1 MWSITI
7 KMMKKNMKMLIPAG
21 IAIMIGTAFIAC
33 TFLFGNTLNDTLR
46 TQLTAQYAQANYIIQ
61 STSRMSGSG
70 SIPPTIGEVN
80 TKQIAS
86 TDGVKSTY
94 IQQNLPVNASTGD
107 KSATLLAINASSDD
121 RLLPVK
127 MVKGHQPTGDG
138 QIALPS
144 KLADQLSV
152 NIGDKVTLA
161 ANYGSGISGSDSV
174 ELTVCGFTEDTN
186 GAYGSYG
193 GAAVI
198 GDETMAKL
206 HGADS
211 ESNLMFTGMILD
223 IDESKADAAV
233 PAIRKLLPEGYS
245 IETRQ
250 KAGDEALKSL
260 SQSGTN
266 AVTVFLMCFG
276 ILAMFVA
283 ALVIANTFQVLVA
296 QRRRTLALLRTI
308 GAQKGQLYRS
318 VIGEAAILGLIASAL
333 GIAFGSAIMAIVVH
347 SHALA
352 SLGMT
357 GGLVFTWQ
365 VFVIPLV
372 FGVVMTML
380 ASIGSARSATRVT
393 PLEALRPIEVSD
405 NKRAGIA
412 RGVIGFLLIALGLV
426 LTVGAVMMLRSALTS
441 SSDLSDGYST
451 MLLAAIAGC
460 ALIFIGLVVTA
471 AFWMPLLMR
480 LGGAFAALFGPAAKI
495 AHANIQKNPRRVAST
510 GVALLIGVTL
520 VSCIGTGA
528 ACAKQT
534 MNNTLDTHYS
544 VDMIAKGSKLS
555 KSTADKIAKID
566 GVKTTLYA
574 PIARG
579 SVTVGGEE
587 RSATLIGVPD
597 TATLSKV
604 LRADLGGVSLGEGKA
619 LAPTY
624 SAFTGKVLSFK
635 NGQVSFTASDDSG
648 SGEASSANT
657 LTFSVIQRD
666 YRNVDT
672 DVSVTLFV
680 NESYFRS
687 KQVQADGHMLLA
699 AVDTSKASAVDI
711 ITKAQTAIGESAG
724 SSLSGPIAERVQWN
738 QIVDTMLALLIALLA
753 VAVLIALIGVANTL
767 SLSVIERT
775 RESAT
780 LRAIGMTR
788 GQLRWSLA
796 VESLVISLVAGIAGE
811 ILGIAFGWVGS
822 YMVLSLY
829 SDTAFISDWK
839 LNLIVLVVA
848 AVAALLASVFPAR
861 RAVKTPPVEALVE
874 A

>member
-7 KMMKKNMKMLIPAG
+7 KMMKKNMKMLVPAG
-21 IAIMIGTAFIAC
+21 IAILIGTAFIAC

-61 STSRMSGSG
+61 STSAMSGSDTM
-70 SIPPTIGEVN
+70 PTVGDVK
-80 TKQIAS
+80 TKQINT

-94 IQQNLPVNASTGD
+94 IQQMLPVNASTGD

-127 MVKGHQPTGDG
+127 MAKGHQPTGDG

-198 GDETMAKL
+198 GDNTMAKL
-206 HGADS
+206 QGADS
-211 ESNLMFTGMILD
+211 ESDLMFTGMTLD

-233 PAIRKLLPEGYS
+233 PAIRKLLPEGYG

-333 GIAFGSAIMAIVVH
+333 GIAFGSAIMAIAVH

-426 LTVGAVMMLRSALTS
+426 LTVGAVMMLRSALS
-441 SSDLSDGYST
+441 SSDLSDRYST

-471 AFWMPLLMR
+471 VFWMPLLMR

-544 VDMIAKGSKLS
+544 VDMVAKGSKLS

-680 NESYFRS
+680 NESYFQS

-711 ITKAQTAIGESAG
+711 ITKAQTVIGESAG

-861 RAVKTPPVEALVE
+861 RAVKTPPVEALAE

>member
-7 KMMKKNMKMLIPAG
+7 KMMKKNMKMLVPAG
-21 IAIMIGTAFIAC
+21 IAILIGTAFIAC

-61 STSRMSGSG
+61 STSAMSGSG
-70 SIPPTIGEVN
+70 SMPTVGDVK
-80 TKQIAS
+80 TKQINT

-94 IQQNLPVNASTGD
+94 IQQMLPVNASTGD

-127 MVKGHQPTGDG
+127 MAKGHQPTGDG

-198 GDETMAKL
+198 GDNTMAKL
-206 HGADS
+206 QGADS
-211 ESNLMFTGMILD
+211 ESDLMFTGMTLD

-380 ASIGSARSATRVT
+380 ASIGSARLATRVT

-412 RGVIGFLLIALGLV
+412 RGATGFLLIALGLV

-441 SSDLSDGYST
+441 SSDLSDRYST

-544 VDMIAKGSKLS
+544 VDMVAKGSKLS

-680 NESYFRS
+680 NESYFQS

-848 AVAALLASVFPAR
+848 AVAALLASLFPAR
-861 RAVKTPPVEALVE
+861 RAVKTPPVEALAE

>member
-61 STSRMSGSG
+61 STSAMSGSDTM
-70 SIPPTIGEVN
+70 PTVGDVK
-80 TKQIAS
+80 TKQINT

-94 IQQNLPVNASTGD
+94 IQQMLPVNASTGD

-198 GDETMAKL
+198 GDNTMAKL
-206 HGADS
+206 QGADS
-211 ESNLMFTGMILD
+211 ESDLMFTGMTLD

-233 PAIRKLLPEGYS
+233 PAIRKLLPEGYG

-333 GIAFGSAIMAIVVH
+333 GIAFGSAIMAIAVH

-412 RGVIGFLLIALGLV
+412 RGIIGFLLIALGLV

-544 VDMIAKGSKLS
+544 VDMVAKGSKLS

-648 SGEASSANT
+648 SSEASSANT

-680 NESYFRS
+680 NESYFQS

-711 ITKAQTAIGESAG
+711 ITKAQTVIGESAG

-861 RAVKTPPVEALVE
+861 RAVKTPPVEALAE

>member
-61 STSRMSGSG
+61 STSAMSGSDTM
-70 SIPPTIGEVN
+70 PTVGDVK
-80 TKQIAS
+80 TKQINT

-94 IQQNLPVNASTGD
+94 IQQMLPVNASTGD

-127 MVKGHQPTGDG
+127 MAKGHQPTGDG

-198 GDETMAKL
+198 GDNTMAKL
-206 HGADS
+206 QGADS
-211 ESNLMFTGMILD
+211 ESDLMFTGMTLD

-333 GIAFGSAIMAIVVH
+333 GIAFGSAIMAIAVH

-544 VDMIAKGSKLS
+544 VDMVAKGSKLS

-680 NESYFRS
+680 NESYFQS

-711 ITKAQTAIGESAG
+711 ITKAQTVIGESAG

-861 RAVKTPPVEALVE
+861 RAVKTPPVEALAE

>member
-46 TQLTAQYAQANYIIQ
+46 TQLTAQYAQADYIIQ
-61 STSRMSGSG
+61 STSAMSGSDTM
-70 SIPPTIGEVN
+70 PTVGDVK
-80 TKQIAS
+80 TKQINT

-198 GDETMAKL
+198 GDNTMAKL
-206 HGADS
+206 QGADS
-211 ESNLMFTGMILD
+211 ESDLMFTGMTLD

-233 PAIRKLLPEGYS
+233 PAIRKLLPEGYG

-333 GIAFGSAIMAIVVH
+333 GIAFGSAIMAIAVH

-393 PLEALRPIEVSD
+393 PLEALRPIEVGD

-544 VDMIAKGSKLS
+544 VDMVAKGSKLS

-672 DVSVTLFV
+672 DVSVTLFI
-680 NESYFRS
+680 NESYFQS

-711 ITKAQTAIGESAG
+711 ITKAQTVIGESAG

-848 AVAALLASVFPAR
+848 AVAALLASLFPAR
-861 RAVKTPPVEALVE
+861 RAVKTPPVEALAE

>member
-61 STSRMSGSG
+61 STSAMSGSDTM
-70 SIPPTIGEVN
+70 PTVGDVK
-80 TKQIAS
+80 TKQINT

-94 IQQNLPVNASTGD
+94 IQQMLPVNASTGD

-198 GDETMAKL
+198 GDNTMAKL
-206 HGADS
+206 QGADS
-211 ESNLMFTGMILD
+211 ESDLMFTGMTLD

-233 PAIRKLLPEGYS
+233 PAIRKLLPEGYG

-333 GIAFGSAIMAIVVH
+333 GIAFGSAIMAIAVH

-534 MNNTLDTHYS
+534 MNKTLDTHYS
-544 VDMIAKGSKLS
+544 VDMVAKGSKLS

-680 NESYFRS
+680 NESYFQS

-861 RAVKTPPVEALVE
+861 RAVKTPPVEALAE

>member
-46 TQLTAQYAQANYIIQ
+46 TQLTAQYAQANYIVQ
-61 STSRMSGSG
+61 STSAMSGSDTM
-70 SIPPTIGEVN
+70 PTVGDVK
-80 TKQIAS
+80 TKQINA

-174 ELTVCGFTEDTN
+174 ELMVCGFTEDTN

-211 ESNLMFTGMILD
+211 ESDLMFTGMTLD
-223 IDESKADAAV
+223 IDELKADAAV

-412 RGVIGFLLIALGLV
+412 RGVIGFLLIAIGLV
-426 LTVGAVMMLRSALTS
+426 LTVGAVMMLRSALAS

-544 VDMIAKGSKLS
+544 VDMVAKGSKLS

-574 PIARG
+574 PITRG

-624 SAFTGKVLSFK
+624 SAFTGKILSFK

-648 SGEASSANT
+648 SGETSSANT
-657 LTFSVIQRD
+657 LTFSVTQRD
-666 YRNVDT
+666 YRNVDP
-672 DVSVTLFV
+672 DVIVTLFV
-680 NESYFRS
+680 NESYFQN

-724 SSLSGPIAERVQWN
+724 ASLSGPIAERVQWN

-861 RAVKTPPVEALVE
+861 RAVKTPPVEALAE

>member
-46 TQLTAQYAQANYIIQ
+46 TQLTAQYAQANYIVQ
-61 STSRMSGSG
+61 STSAMSGSDTMPAVG
-70 SIPPTIGEVN
+70 DVK
-80 TKQIAS
+80 TKQINA

-161 ANYGSGISGSDSV
+161 ANYGSGMRGSDSV
-174 ELTVCGFTEDTN
+174 ELTVSGFTEDAK
-186 GAYGSYG
+186 GAFGAYG

-198 GDETMAKL
+198 SMQTLANLE
-206 HGADS
+206 GADS
-211 ESNLMFTGMILD
+211 ESDLMFTGMTLD
-223 IDESKADAAV
+223 IDETKADTAV
-233 PAIRKLLPEGYS
+233 ASIKKELPNGYS

-250 KAGDEALKSL
+250 KAGDEALKAL

-276 ILAMFVA
+276 ILAMLVA

-365 VFVIPLV
+365 VFVIPLA
-372 FGVVMTML
+372 FGVIMTML

-412 RGVIGFLLIALGLV
+412 RGVIGFLLITLGLV
-426 LTVGAVMMLRSALTS
+426 LTVGAVMMLRSALAS

-544 VDMIAKGSKLS
+544 VDMVAKGSKLS

-574 PIARG
+574 PITRG

-648 SGEASSANT
+648 SGETSSANT

-680 NESYFRS
+680 NESYFQS

-724 SSLSGPIAERVQWN
+724 ASLSGPIAKRVQWN

-822 YMVLSLY
+822 YMVFSLY

-861 RAVKTPPVEALVE
+861 RAVKTPPVEALAE

>member
-7 KMMKKNMKMLIPAG
+7 KMMKKNMKMLVPAG
-21 IAIMIGTAFIAC
+21 IAILIGTAFIAC

-61 STSRMSGSG
+61 STSAMSGSG
-70 SIPPTIGEVN
+70 SMPTVGDVK
-80 TKQIAS
+80 TKQINT

-94 IQQNLPVNASTGD
+94 IQQMLPVNASTGD

-127 MVKGHQPTGDG
+127 MAKGHQPTGDG

-198 GDETMAKL
+198 GDNTMAKL
-206 HGADS
+206 QGADS
-211 ESNLMFTGMILD
+211 ESDLMFTGMTLD

-412 RGVIGFLLIALGLV
+412 RGATGFLLIALGLV

-460 ALIFIGLVVTA
+460 ALIFIGLVITA

-480 LGGAFAALFGPAAKI
+480 LGGTFAALFGPAAKI

-544 VDMIAKGSKLS
+544 VDMVAKGSKLS

-680 NESYFRS
+680 NESYFQS

-699 AVDTSKASAVDI
+699 AVDTSNASAVDI

-861 RAVKTPPVEALVE
+861 RAVKTPPVEALAE

>member
-61 STSRMSGSG
+61 STSTLSGSG
-70 SIPPTIGEVN
+70 SVPPTIGEVN
-80 TKQIAS
+80 TKQITS

-94 IQQNLPVNASTGD
+94 IQQSIPVNASTGD
-107 KSATLLAINASSDD
+107 NSATLLAINASSDD
-121 RLLPVK
+121 RLLPVT
-127 MVKGHQPTGDG
+127 MVKGHQPTGDK
-138 QIALPS
+138 QIALPV

-161 ANYGSGISGSDSV
+161 ANYGSGMSGSDSV
-174 ELTVCGFTEDTN
+174 ELTVSGFTEDTN
-186 GAYGSYG
+186 GAFGAYG

-198 GDETMAKL
+198 SVHTLANLQGT
-206 HGADS
+206 DS
-211 ESNLMFTGMILD
+211 ESDLMFTGMTLD
-223 IDESKADAAV
+223 IDEAKANTAV
-233 PAIRKLLPEGYS
+233 ASIKKELPNGYS

-250 KAGDEALKSL
+250 KAGDEALKAL

-283 ALVIANTFQVLVA
+283 ALVIANTFQVLIA

-318 VIGEAAILGLIASAL
+318 VIGEAGILGVIASVL

-347 SHALA
+347 SHALK

-365 VFVIPLV
+365 VFVIPLA
-372 FGVVMTML
+372 FGVVMTVL

-393 PLEALRPIEVSD
+393 PLEALRPIDISD

-412 RGVIGFLLIALGLV
+412 RGIIGFLLIALGAA
-426 LTVGAVMMLRSALTS
+426 LTVGAVMTLRSSMS
-441 SSDLSDGYST
+441 SSNLSDDYPT
-451 MLLAAIAGC
+451 MLLSAIAGC

-544 VDMIAKGSKLS
+544 VDMIAKGSTLS
-555 KSTADKIAKID
+555 QSVADKIGKID
-566 GVKTTLYA
+566 GVTTTLYA

-579 SVTVGGEE
+579 SVTIDGEE

-604 LRADLGGVSLGEGKA
+604 LHANLTGVSLDEGKA

-624 SAFTGKVLSFK
+624 SSFTGKVLSFK
-635 NGQVSFTASDDSG
+635 NGEVSFSASNDDGDSASD
-648 SGEASSANT
+648 AAT
-657 LTFSVIQRD
+657 LTYAVTQRD
-666 YRNVDT
+666 YRNVDP
-672 DVSVTLFV
+672 DVIVTLFV
-680 NESYFRS
+680 NESYFQN
-687 KQVQADGHMLLA
+687 KQVQADGHIILA

-711 ITKAQTAIGESAG
+711 LTNAQTAIGTSAG
-724 SSLSGPIAERVQWN
+724 ASLSGPIAERVQWN
-738 QIVDTMLALLIALLA
+738 QIVDTMLTLLVALLA

-822 YMVLSLY
+822 YMVLSPY
-829 SDTAFISDWK
+829 GKVAFISEWK
-839 LNLIVLVVA
+839 LDLIVLVVA
-848 AVAALLASVFPAR
+848 AAAALLASVFPAR
-861 RAVKTPPVEALVE
+861 RAVKTPPVEALAE

>member
-7 KMMKKNMKMLIPAG
+7 KMMKKNMKMLVPAG
-21 IAIMIGTAFIAC
+21 IAILIGTAFIAC

-61 STSRMSGSG
+61 STSAMSGSG
-70 SIPPTIGEVN
+70 SMSTVGDVK
-80 TKQIAS
+80 TKQINT

-94 IQQNLPVNASTGD
+94 IQQMLPVNASTGD

-127 MVKGHQPTGDG
+127 MAKGHQPTGDG

-198 GDETMAKL
+198 GDNTMAKL
-206 HGADS
+206 QGADS
-211 ESNLMFTGMILD
+211 ESDLMFTGMTLD

-412 RGVIGFLLIALGLV
+412 RGATGFLLIALGLV

-460 ALIFIGLVVTA
+460 ALIFIGLVITA

-544 VDMIAKGSKLS
+544 VDMVAKGSKLS

-587 RSATLIGVPD
+587 RSATLIGVSD

-680 NESYFRS
+680 NESYFQS

-699 AVDTSKASAVDI
+699 AVDTSNASAVDI

-861 RAVKTPPVEALVE
+861 RAVKTPPVEALAE

>member
-61 STSRMSGSG
+61 STSAMSGSDTM
-70 SIPPTIGEVN
+70 PTVGDVK
-80 TKQIAS
+80 TKQINT

-94 IQQNLPVNASTGD
+94 IQQMLPVNASTGD

-127 MVKGHQPTGDG
+127 MAKGHQPTGDG

-198 GDETMAKL
+198 GDNTMAKL
-206 HGADS
+206 QGADS
-211 ESNLMFTGMILD
+211 ESDLMFTGMTLD

-233 PAIRKLLPEGYS
+233 PAIRKLLPEGYG

-250 KAGDEALKSL
+250 KAGDEALKAL

-333 GIAFGSAIMAIVVH
+333 GIAFGSAIMAIAVH

-393 PLEALRPIEVSD
+393 PLEALRPIEVGD
-405 NKRAGIA
+405 NKSAGIA

-544 VDMIAKGSKLS
+544 VDMVAKGSKLS

-680 NESYFRS
+680 NESYFQS

-711 ITKAQTAIGESAG
+711 ITKAQTVIGESAG

-861 RAVKTPPVEALVE
+861 RAVKTPPVEALAE

>member
-174 ELTVCGFTEDTN
+174 ELMVCGFTEDTN

-211 ESNLMFTGMILD
+211 ESNLMFTGMTLD

-412 RGVIGFLLIALGLV
+412 RGVIGFLLIAIGLV
-426 LTVGAVMMLRSALTS
+426 LTVGAVMMLRSALAS

-544 VDMIAKGSKLS
+544 VDMVAKGSKLS

-574 PIARG
+574 PITRG

-624 SAFTGKVLSFK
+624 SAFTGKILSFK

-648 SGEASSANT
+648 SGETSSANT

-680 NESYFRS
+680 NESYFQS

-724 SSLSGPIAERVQWN
+724 ASLSGPIAERVQWN

-861 RAVKTPPVEALVE
+861 RAVKTPPVEALAE

>member
-46 TQLTAQYAQANYIIQ
+46 TQLTAQYAQANYIVQ
-61 STSRMSGSG
+61 STSAMSGSDTM
-70 SIPPTIGEVN
+70 PTVGDVK
-80 TKQIAS
+80 TKQINA

-174 ELTVCGFTEDTN
+174 ELMVCGFTEDTN

-211 ESNLMFTGMILD
+211 ESDLMFTGMTLD

-426 LTVGAVMMLRSALTS
+426 LTVGAVMMLRSALAS

-544 VDMIAKGSKLS
+544 VDMVAKGSKLS

-574 PIARG
+574 PITRG

-624 SAFTGKVLSFK
+624 SAFTGKILSFK

-648 SGEASSANT
+648 SGETSSANT

-680 NESYFRS
+680 NESYFQS

-724 SSLSGPIAERVQWN
+724 ASLSGPIAERVQWN

-861 RAVKTPPVEALVE
+861 RAVKTPPVEALAE

>member
-61 STSRMSGSG
+61 STSAMSGSG
-70 SIPPTIGEVN
+70 SMPTVGDVK
-80 TKQIAS
+80 TKQINT

-94 IQQNLPVNASTGD
+94 IQQMLPVNASTGD

-127 MVKGHQPTGDG
+127 MAKGHQPTGDG

-198 GDETMAKL
+198 GDNTMAKL
-206 HGADS
+206 QGADS
-211 ESNLMFTGMILD
+211 ESDLMFTGMTLD

-333 GIAFGSAIMAIVVH
+333 GIAFGSAIMAIAVH

-412 RGVIGFLLIALGLV
+412 RGATGFLLIALGLV

-460 ALIFIGLVVTA
+460 ALIFIGLVITA

-544 VDMIAKGSKLS
+544 VDMVAKGSKLS

-587 RSATLIGVPD
+587 RSATLIGVSD

-680 NESYFRS
+680 NESYFQS

-861 RAVKTPPVEALVE
+861 RAVKTPPVEALAE

>member
-1 MWSITI
+1 
-7 KMMKKNMKMLIPAG
+7 
-21 IAIMIGTAFIAC
+21 
-33 TFLFGNTLNDTLR
+33 
-46 TQLTAQYAQANYIIQ
+46 
-61 STSRMSGSG
+61 
-70 SIPPTIGEVN
+70 
-80 TKQIAS
+80 
-86 TDGVKSTY
+86 
-94 IQQNLPVNASTGD
+94 
-107 KSATLLAINASSDD
+107 
-121 RLLPVK
+121 
-127 MVKGHQPTGDG
+127 
-138 QIALPS
+138 
-144 KLADQLSV
+144 
-152 NIGDKVTLA
+152 
-161 ANYGSGISGSDSV
+161 
-174 ELTVCGFTEDTN
+174 
-186 GAYGSYG
+186 
-193 GAAVI
+193 
-198 GDETMAKL
+198 
-206 HGADS
+206 
-211 ESNLMFTGMILD
+211 
-223 IDESKADAAV
+223 
-233 PAIRKLLPEGYS
+233 
-245 IETRQ
+245 
-250 KAGDEALKSL
+250 
-260 SQSGTN
+260 
-266 AVTVFLMCFG
+266 
-276 ILAMFVA
+276 
-283 ALVIANTFQVLVA
+283 
-296 QRRRTLALLRTI
+296 
-308 GAQKGQLYRS
+308 
-318 VIGEAAILGLIASAL
+318 
-333 GIAFGSAIMAIVVH
+333 MAIVVH

-412 RGVIGFLLIALGLV
+412 RGATGFLLIALGLV

-460 ALIFIGLVVTA
+460 ALIFIGLVITA

-544 VDMIAKGSKLS
+544 VDMVAKGSKLS

-587 RSATLIGVPD
+587 RSATLIGVSD

-680 NESYFRS
+680 NESYFQS

-699 AVDTSKASAVDI
+699 AVDTSNASAVDI

-861 RAVKTPPVEALVE
+861 RAVKTPPVEALAE

>member
-21 IAIMIGTAFIAC
+21 IAILIGTAFIAC

-61 STSRMSGSG
+61 STSKMSGSG

-94 IQQNLPVNASTGD
+94 IQQNIPVNASTGD
-107 KSATLLAINASSDD
+107 NSATLLAINASSDD
-121 RLLPVK
+121 RLLPVT
-127 MVKGHQPTGDG
+127 MVKGHQPTGDK
-138 QIALPS
+138 QIALPA

-174 ELTVCGFTEDTN
+174 ELMVCGFTEDTN

-211 ESNLMFTGMILD
+211 ESNLMFTGMTLD

-250 KAGDEALKSL
+250 KAGDEALKAL

-276 ILAMFVA
+276 ILAMLVA

-372 FGVVMTML
+372 FGVVMTVL

-412 RGVIGFLLIALGLV
+412 RGATGFLLIALGLV

-460 ALIFIGLVVTA
+460 ALIFIGLVITA

-544 VDMIAKGSKLS
+544 VDMVAKGSKLS

-587 RSATLIGVPD
+587 RSATLIGVSD

-724 SSLSGPIAERVQWN
+724 ASLSGPIAERVRWN
-738 QIVDTMLALLIALLA
+738 QIVDTMLTLLVALLA

-861 RAVKTPPVEALVE
+861 RAVKTPPVEALAE

>member
-61 STSRMSGSG
+61 STSAMSGLDTM
-70 SIPPTIGEVN
+70 PTVGDVK
-80 TKQIAS
+80 TKQINT

-94 IQQNLPVNASTGD
+94 IQQMLPVNASTGD

-198 GDETMAKL
+198 GDNTMAKL
-206 HGADS
+206 QGADS
-211 ESNLMFTGMILD
+211 ESDLMFTGMTLD

-233 PAIRKLLPEGYS
+233 PAIRKLLPEGYG

-333 GIAFGSAIMAIVVH
+333 GIAFGSAIMAIAVH

-426 LTVGAVMMLRSALTS
+426 LTVGAVMMLRSALS
-441 SSDLSDGYST
+441 SSDLSDRYST

-471 AFWMPLLMR
+471 VFWMPLLMR

-544 VDMIAKGSKLS
+544 VDMVAKGSKLS

-680 NESYFRS
+680 NESYFQS

-861 RAVKTPPVEALVE
+861 RAVKTPPVEALAE

>member
-7 KMMKKNMKMLIPAG
+7 KMMKKNMKMLVPAG
-21 IAIMIGTAFIAC
+21 IAILIGTAFIAC

-61 STSRMSGSG
+61 STSAMSGSG
-70 SIPPTIGEVN
+70 SMPTVGDVK
-80 TKQIAS
+80 TKQINT

-94 IQQNLPVNASTGD
+94 IQQMLPVNASTGD

-127 MVKGHQPTGDG
+127 MAKGHQPTGDG

-198 GDETMAKL
+198 GDNTMAKL
-206 HGADS
+206 QGADS
-211 ESNLMFTGMILD
+211 ESDLMFTGMTLD
-223 IDESKADAAV
+223 IDDSKADAAV

-412 RGVIGFLLIALGLV
+412 RGATGFLLIALGLV

-460 ALIFIGLVVTA
+460 ALIFIGLVITA

-544 VDMIAKGSKLS
+544 VDMVAKGSKLS

-587 RSATLIGVPD
+587 RSATLIGVSD

-680 NESYFRS
+680 NESYFQS

-699 AVDTSKASAVDI
+699 AVDTSNASAVDI

-861 RAVKTPPVEALVE
+861 RAVKTPPVEALAE

>member
-61 STSRMSGSG
+61 STSAMSGSDTM
-70 SIPPTIGEVN
+70 PTVGDVK
-80 TKQIAS
+80 TKQINT

-94 IQQNLPVNASTGD
+94 IQQMLPVNASTGD

-152 NIGDKVTLA
+152 TIGGEVTLA
-161 ANYGSGISGSDSV
+161 ANDGSGISGSDSV

-198 GDETMAKL
+198 GDNTMAKL
-206 HGADS
+206 QGADS
-211 ESNLMFTGMILD
+211 ESDLMFTGMTLD

-233 PAIRKLLPEGYS
+233 PAIRKLLPEGYG

-333 GIAFGSAIMAIVVH
+333 GIAFGSAIMAIAVH

-426 LTVGAVMMLRSALTS
+426 LTVGAVMMLRSALS
-441 SSDLSDGYST
+441 SSDLSDRYST

-471 AFWMPLLMR
+471 VFWMPLLMR

-544 VDMIAKGSKLS
+544 VDMVAKGSKLS

-587 RSATLIGVPD
+587 RSATLIGVSD

-680 NESYFRS
+680 NESYFQS

-861 RAVKTPPVEALVE
+861 RAVKTPPVEALAE

>member
-61 STSRMSGSG
+61 STSTLSGSG
-70 SIPPTIGEVN
+70 SMPPTIGEVN
-80 TKQIAS
+80 TKQITS

-94 IQQNLPVNASTGD
+94 IQQSIPVNVSTGD
-107 KSATLLAINASSDD
+107 NSATLLAINASSDN
-121 RLLPVK
+121 RLLPVT
-127 MVKGHQPTGDG
+127 MVKGHQPTEDK
-138 QIALPS
+138 QIALPV

-161 ANYGSGISGSDSV
+161 ANYGSGMSGSDSV
-174 ELTVCGFTEDTN
+174 ELTVSGFTEDTN
-186 GAYGSYG
+186 GAFGAYG

-198 GDETMAKL
+198 SVHTLANL
-206 HGADS
+206 QGADS
-211 ESNLMFTGMILD
+211 ESDLMFTGMTLD
-223 IDESKADAAV
+223 IDEAKADTAV
-233 PAIRKLLPEGYS
+233 ASIKKQLPNGYS

-250 KAGDEALKSL
+250 KAGDEALKAL

-276 ILAMFVA
+276 VLAMFVA

-318 VIGEAAILGLIASAL
+318 VIGEAGILGVIASVL

-347 SHALA
+347 SHALK

-365 VFVIPLV
+365 VFVIPLA
-372 FGVVMTML
+372 FGVVMTVL

-393 PLEALRPIEVSD
+393 PLEALRPIDISD

-412 RGVIGFLLIALGLV
+412 RGIIGFLLIALGAA
-426 LTVGAVMMLRSALTS
+426 LTIGAVMTLRSSMS
-441 SSDLSDGYST
+441 SSNLSDDYPT
-451 MLLAAIAGC
+451 MLLSAIAGC

-544 VDMIAKGSKLS
+544 VDMIAKGSTLS
-555 KSTADKIAKID
+555 QSVADKIGKID
-566 GVKTTLYA
+566 GVTTTLYA

-579 SVTVGGEE
+579 SVIIDGEE

-604 LRADLGGVSLGEGKA
+604 LHANLTGVSLDEGKA

-624 SAFTGKVLSFK
+624 SSFTGKVLSFK
-635 NGQVSFTASDDSG
+635 NGEVSFSASNDDGDSASD
-648 SGEASSANT
+648 AAT
-657 LTFSVIQRD
+657 LTYAVTQRD
-666 YRNVDT
+666 YRNVDP
-672 DVSVTLFV
+672 DVIVTLFV
-680 NESYFRS
+680 NESYFQN
-687 KQVQADGHMLLA
+687 KQVQADGHIILA

-711 ITKAQTAIGESAG
+711 LTNAQTAIGTSAG
-724 SSLSGPIAERVQWN
+724 ASLSGPIAERVQWN
-738 QIVDTMLALLIALLA
+738 QIVDTMLTLLVALLA

-822 YMVLSLY
+822 YMVLSPY
-829 SDTAFISDWK
+829 GKVAFISEWK
-839 LNLIVLVVA
+839 LDLIVLVVA
-848 AVAALLASVFPAR
+848 AAAALLASVFPAR
-861 RAVKTPPVEALVE
+861 RAVKTPPVEALAE

>member
-21 IAIMIGTAFIAC
+21 IAILIGTAFIAC
-33 TFLFGNTLNDTLR
+33 TFLFGNTLNDSLR

-61 STSRMSGSG
+61 STSKMSGSG

-80 TKQIAS
+80 TKQITS

-94 IQQNLPVNASTGD
+94 IQQSIPVNASTGD
-107 KSATLLAINASSDD
+107 NSATLLAINASSDD
-121 RLLPVK
+121 RLLPVT
-127 MVKGHQPTGDG
+127 MVKGHQPTRDK
-138 QIALPS
+138 QIALPA

-174 ELTVCGFTEDTN
+174 ELMVCGFTEDTN

-211 ESNLMFTGMILD
+211 ESDLMFTGMTLD

-233 PAIRKLLPEGYS
+233 PAIRKLLPDGYS

-260 SQSGTN
+260 SKSGTN

-393 PLEALRPIEVSD
+393 PLEALRPIDISD

-412 RGVIGFLLIALGLV
+412 RGIIGFLLIALGAA
-426 LTVGAVMMLRSALTS
+426 LTVGAVMMLRSSMS
-441 SSDLSDGYST
+441 SSNLSDGYST

-544 VDMIAKGSKLS
+544 VDMVAKGSKLS

-574 PIARG
+574 PITRG

-624 SAFTGKVLSFK
+624 SAFTGKILSFK

-648 SGEASSANT
+648 SGETSSANT

-680 NESYFRS
+680 NESYFQS

-711 ITKAQTAIGESAG
+711 LTNAQTAIGTSAG
-724 SSLSGPIAERVQWN
+724 ASLSGPIAERVRWN
-738 QIVDTMLALLIALLA
+738 QIVDTMLTLLVALLA

-822 YMVLSLY
+822 YMVLSPY
-829 SDTAFISDWK
+829 GKVAFISEWK
-839 LNLIVLVVA
+839 LDLIVLVVA
-848 AVAALLASVFPAR
+848 AAAALLASVFPAR
-861 RAVKTPPVEALVE
+861 RAVKTPPVEALAE

>member
-61 STSRMSGSG
+61 STSTLSGSG

-80 TKQIAS
+80 TKQITS

-94 IQQNLPVNASTGD
+94 IQQSIPVNASTGD
-107 KSATLLAINASSDD
+107 NSATLLAINASSDN
-121 RLLPVK
+121 RLLPVT
-127 MVKGHQPTGDG
+127 MVKGHQPTEDK
-138 QIALPS
+138 QIALPV

-161 ANYGSGISGSDSV
+161 ANYGSGMSGSDSV
-174 ELTVCGFTEDTN
+174 ELTVSGFTEDTN
-186 GAYGSYG
+186 GAFGAYG

-198 GDETMAKL
+198 SVHTLANL
-206 HGADS
+206 QGADS
-211 ESNLMFTGMILD
+211 ESDLMFTGMTLD
-223 IDESKADAAV
+223 IDEAKADTAV
-233 PAIRKLLPEGYS
+233 ASIKKQLPNGYS

-250 KAGDEALKSL
+250 KAGDEALKAL

-318 VIGEAAILGLIASAL
+318 VIGEAGILGVIASVL

-347 SHALA
+347 SHALK

-365 VFVIPLV
+365 VFVIPLA
-372 FGVVMTML
+372 FGVVMTVL

-393 PLEALRPIEVSD
+393 PLEALRPIDISD

-412 RGVIGFLLIALGLV
+412 RGIIGFLLIALGAA
-426 LTVGAVMMLRSALTS
+426 LTIGAVMTLRSSMS
-441 SSDLSDGYST
+441 SSNLSDDYPT
-451 MLLAAIAGC
+451 MLLSAIAGC

-544 VDMIAKGSKLS
+544 VDMIAKGSTLS
-555 KSTADKIAKID
+555 QSVADKIGKID
-566 GVKTTLYA
+566 GVTTTLYA

-579 SVTVGGEE
+579 SVTIDGEE

-604 LRADLGGVSLGEGKA
+604 LHANLTGVSLDEGKA

-624 SAFTGKVLSFK
+624 SSFTGKVLSFK
-635 NGQVSFTASDDSG
+635 NGEVSFSASNDDGDSASD
-648 SGEASSANT
+648 AAT
-657 LTFSVIQRD
+657 LTYAVTQRD
-666 YRNVDT
+666 YRNVDP
-672 DVSVTLFV
+672 DVIVTLFV
-680 NESYFRS
+680 NESYFQN
-687 KQVQADGHMLLA
+687 KQVQADGHIVLA

-711 ITKAQTAIGESAG
+711 LTNAQTAIGTSAG
-724 SSLSGPIAERVQWN
+724 ASLSGPIAERVQWN
-738 QIVDTMLALLIALLA
+738 QIVDTMLTLLVALLA

-822 YMVLSLY
+822 YMVLSPY
-829 SDTAFISDWK
+829 GKVAFISEWK
-839 LNLIVLVVA
+839 LDLIVLVVA
-848 AVAALLASVFPAR
+848 AAAALLASVFPAR
-861 RAVKTPPVEALVE
+861 RAVKTPPVEALAE

>member
-7 KMMKKNMKMLIPAG
+7 KMMKKNMKMLVPAG
-21 IAIMIGTAFIAC
+21 IAILIGTAFIAC

-61 STSRMSGSG
+61 STSAMSGSG
-70 SIPPTIGEVN
+70 SMPTIGDVK
-80 TKQIAS
+80 TKQINT

-94 IQQNLPVNASTGD
+94 IQQMLPVNASTGD

-127 MVKGHQPTGDG
+127 MAKGHQPTGDG

-198 GDETMAKL
+198 GDNTMAKL
-206 HGADS
+206 QGADS
-211 ESNLMFTGMILD
+211 ESDLMFTGMTLD

-426 LTVGAVMMLRSALTS
+426 LTVGAVMMLRSALS

-544 VDMIAKGSKLS
+544 VDMVAKGSKLS

-604 LRADLGGVSLGEGKA
+604 LRADLSGVSLGEGKA

-680 NESYFRS
+680 NESYFQS

-861 RAVKTPPVEALVE
+861 RAVKTPPVEALAE

>member
-46 TQLTAQYAQANYIIQ
+46 TQLTAQYAQANYIVQ
-61 STSRMSGSG
+61 STSAMSGSDTM
-70 SIPPTIGEVN
+70 PTVGDVK
-80 TKQIAS
+80 TKQINA

-544 VDMIAKGSKLS
+544 VDMVAKGSKLS

-574 PIARG
+574 PITRG

-861 RAVKTPPVEALVE
+861 RAVKTPPVEALAE

>member
-46 TQLTAQYAQANYIIQ
+46 TQLTAQYAQANYIVQ
-61 STSRMSGSG
+61 STSAMSGSDTM
-70 SIPPTIGEVN
+70 PTVGDVK
-80 TKQIAS
+80 TKQINA
-86 TDGVKSTY
+86 TDGVKSMY

-211 ESNLMFTGMILD
+211 ESDLMFTGMTLD

-266 AVTVFLMCFG
+266 TVTVFLMCFG

-544 VDMIAKGSKLS
+544 VDMIAKGSRLS
-555 KSTADKIAKID
+555 QSTADKIGKID
-566 GVKTTLYA
+566 GVKTALYA

-648 SGEASSANT
+648 SGETSSANT

-680 NESYFRS
+680 NESYFQS

-724 SSLSGPIAERVQWN
+724 ASLSGPIAERVQWN

-861 RAVKTPPVEALVE
+861 RAVKTPPVEALAE

>member
-46 TQLTAQYAQANYIIQ
+46 TQLTAQYAQANYIVQ
-61 STSRMSGSG
+61 STSAMSGSDTM
-70 SIPPTIGEVN
+70 PTVGDVK
-80 TKQIAS
+80 TKQINA

-174 ELTVCGFTEDTN
+174 ELMVCGFTEDTN

-211 ESNLMFTGMILD
+211 ESDLMFTGMTLD

-260 SQSGTN
+260 SKSGTN

-412 RGVIGFLLIALGLV
+412 RGVIGFLLITLGLV
-426 LTVGAVMMLRSALTS
+426 LTVGAVMMLRSALAS

-520 VSCIGTGA
+520 VSCVGTGA

-544 VDMIAKGSKLS
+544 VDMVAKGSKLS

-574 PIARG
+574 PITRG

-648 SGEASSANT
+648 SGETSSANT

-680 NESYFRS
+680 NESYFQS

-724 SSLSGPIAERVQWN
+724 ASLSGPIAKRVQWN

-822 YMVLSLY
+822 YMVFSPY
-829 SDTAFISDWK
+829 GKVAFISEWK
-839 LNLIVLVVA
+839 LDLIVLVVA
-848 AVAALLASVFPAR
+848 AAAALLASVFPAR
-861 RAVKTPPVEALVE
+861 RAVKTPPVEALAE

>member
-46 TQLTAQYAQANYIIQ
+46 TQLTAQYAQANYIVQ
-61 STSRMSGSG
+61 STSAMSGSDTM
-70 SIPPTIGEVN
+70 PTVGDVK
-80 TKQIAS
+80 TKQINA

-127 MVKGHQPTGDG
+127 MVKGHQPTGDE

-211 ESNLMFTGMILD
+211 ESNLMFTGMTLD

-544 VDMIAKGSKLS
+544 VDMVAKGSKLS

-574 PIARG
+574 PITRG

-861 RAVKTPPVEALVE
+861 RAVKTPPVEALAE

>member
-46 TQLTAQYAQANYIIQ
+46 TQLTAQYAQANYIVQ
-61 STSRMSGSG
+61 STSAMSGSDTM
-70 SIPPTIGEVN
+70 PTVGDVK
-80 TKQIAS
+80 TKQINA

-174 ELTVCGFTEDTN
+174 ELMVCGFTEDTN

-211 ESNLMFTGMILD
+211 ESDLMFTGMTLD

-412 RGVIGFLLIALGLV
+412 RGVIGFLLITLGLV
-426 LTVGAVMMLRSALTS
+426 LTVGAVMMLRSALAS

-544 VDMIAKGSKLS
+544 VDMVAKGSKLS

-574 PIARG
+574 PITRG

-724 SSLSGPIAERVQWN
+724 ASLSGPIAERVQWN

-861 RAVKTPPVEALVE
+861 RAVKTPPVEALAE

>member
-46 TQLTAQYAQANYIIQ
+46 TQLTAQYAQANYIVQ
-61 STSRMSGSG
+61 STSAMSGSDTM
-70 SIPPTIGEVN
+70 PTVGDVK
-80 TKQIAS
+80 TKQINA

-211 ESNLMFTGMILD
+211 ESDLMFTGMTLD

-480 LGGAFAALFGPAAKI
+480 LGGAFAALFGPAARI

-544 VDMIAKGSKLS
+544 VDMVAKGSKLS

-574 PIARG
+574 PITRG

-680 NESYFRS
+680 NESYFQS

>member
-7 KMMKKNMKMLIPAG
+7 KMMKKNMKMLVPAG
-21 IAIMIGTAFIAC
+21 IAILIGTAFIAC

-61 STSRMSGSG
+61 STSAMSGSDTM
-70 SIPPTIGEVN
+70 PTVGDVK
-80 TKQIAS
+80 TKQINT

-94 IQQNLPVNASTGD
+94 IQQMLPVNASTGD

-127 MVKGHQPTGDG
+127 MAKGHQPTGDG

-198 GDETMAKL
+198 GDNTMAKL
-206 HGADS
+206 QGADS
-211 ESNLMFTGMILD
+211 ESDLMFTGMTLD

-352 SLGMT
+352 SLGMN

-412 RGVIGFLLIALGLV
+412 RGATGFLLIALGLV

-460 ALIFIGLVVTA
+460 ALIFIGLVITA

-544 VDMIAKGSKLS
+544 VDMVAKGSKLS

-587 RSATLIGVPD
+587 RSATLIGVSD

-680 NESYFRS
+680 NESYFQS

-699 AVDTSKASAVDI
+699 AVDTSNASAVDI

-861 RAVKTPPVEALVE
+861 RAVKTPPVEALAE

>member
-94 IQQNLPVNASTGD
+94 IQQNIPVNVSTGD
-107 KSATLLAINASSDD
+107 NSATLLAINASSDD
-121 RLLPVK
+121 RLLPVT
-127 MVKGHQPTGDG
+127 MVKGHQPTGDK
-138 QIALPS
+138 QIALPA

-161 ANYGSGISGSDSV
+161 ANYGSGMRGSNSV
-174 ELTVCGFTEDTN
+174 ELTVSGFTEDAK
-186 GAYGSYG
+186 GAFGAYG

-198 GDETMAKL
+198 SMQTLANLE
-206 HGADS
+206 GADS
-211 ESNLMFTGMILD
+211 ESDLMFTGMTLD
-223 IDESKADAAV
+223 IDETKADTAV
-233 PAIRKLLPEGYS
+233 ASIKKELPNGYS

-250 KAGDEALKSL
+250 KAGDEALKAL

-318 VIGEAAILGLIASAL
+318 VIGEAGILGVIASIL

-347 SHALA
+347 SRALK

-365 VFVIPLV
+365 VFVIPLA
-372 FGVVMTML
+372 FGVIMTVL

-393 PLEALRPIEVSD
+393 PLEALRPIDISD

-412 RGVIGFLLIALGLV
+412 RGVIGFLLIALGAA
-426 LTVGAVMMLRSALTS
+426 LTVGAVMMLRSSMS
-441 SSDLSDGYST
+441 SSNLSDDYPT
-451 MLLAAIAGC
+451 MLLSAIAGC

-544 VDMIAKGSKLS
+544 VDMIAKGSTLS
-555 KSTADKIAKID
+555 QSVADKIAKID

-574 PIARG
+574 PITRG

-604 LRADLGGVSLGEGKA
+604 LHANLTGVSLDEGKA

-624 SAFTGKVLSFK
+624 SSFTGKVLSFK
-635 NGQVSFTASDDSG
+635 NGEVSFSASNDDGDGASD
-648 SGEASSANT
+648 AST
-657 LTFSVIQRD
+657 LTYIVTQRD
-666 YRNVDT
+666 YRNVDP
-672 DVSVTLFV
+672 DVIVTLFV
-680 NESYFRS
+680 NESYFQN
-687 KQVQADGHMLLA
+687 KQVQADGHIVLA

-711 ITKAQTAIGESAG
+711 LTNAQTAIGTSAG
-724 SSLSGPIAERVQWN
+724 ASLSGPIAERVRWN
-738 QIVDTMLALLIALLA
+738 QIVDTMLTLLVALLA

-811 ILGIAFGWVGS
+811 ILGIAFGWIGS
-822 YMVLSLY
+822 YMVFSPY
-829 SDTAFISDWK
+829 GKVAFISEWK
-839 LNLIVLVVA
+839 LDLIVLVVA
-848 AVAALLASVFPAR
+848 AAAALLASVFPAR
-861 RAVKTPPVEALVE
+861 RAVKTPPVEALAE

>member
-61 STSRMSGSG
+61 STSKMSGSG

-94 IQQNLPVNASTGD
+94 IQQNIPVNASTGD
-107 KSATLLAINASSDD
+107 NSATLLAINASSDD
-121 RLLPVK
+121 RLLPVT
-127 MVKGHQPTGDG
+127 MVKGHQPTGNK
-138 QIALPS
+138 QIALPA

-161 ANYGSGISGSDSV
+161 ANYGSGMRGSNSV
-174 ELTVCGFTEDTN
+174 ELTVSGFTEDAK
-186 GAYGSYG
+186 GAFGAYG

-198 GDETMAKL
+198 SMQTLANLE
-206 HGADS
+206 GADS
-211 ESNLMFTGMILD
+211 ESDLMFTGMTLD
-223 IDESKADAAV
+223 IDEPKADTAV
-233 PAIRKLLPEGYS
+233 ASIKKELPNGYS

-250 KAGDEALKSL
+250 KAGDEALKAL

-318 VIGEAAILGLIASAL
+318 VIGEAGILGVIASIL
-333 GIAFGSAIMAIVVH
+333 GIPFGSAIMAIVVH
-347 SHALA
+347 SHALK

-365 VFVIPLV
+365 VFVIPLA
-372 FGVVMTML
+372 FGVIMTVL

-412 RGVIGFLLIALGLV
+412 RGVIGFLLITLGLV
-426 LTVGAVMMLRSALTS
+426 LTVGAVMMLRSSMS
-441 SSDLSDGYST
+441 SSNLSDDYPT
-451 MLLAAIAGC
+451 MLLSAIAGC

-544 VDMIAKGSKLS
+544 VDMIAKGSTLS
-555 KSTADKIAKID
+555 QSVADKIGKID
-566 GVKTTLYA
+566 GVTTTLYA

-579 SVTVGGEE
+579 SVIIEGEE

-604 LRADLGGVSLGEGKA
+604 LHANLSGVSLDEGKA

-624 SAFTGKVLSFK
+624 SSFTGKVFSFK
-635 NGQVSFTASDDSG
+635 NDEVSFSASHDDGSDGASD
-648 SGEASSANT
+648 ANT
-657 LTFSVIQRD
+657 LTYIVTQRD
-666 YRNVDT
+666 YRNVDP
-672 DVSVTLFV
+672 DVIVTLFV
-680 NESYFRS
+680 NESYFQN
-687 KQVQADGHMLLA
+687 KQVQADGHIVLA

-711 ITKAQTAIGESAG
+711 LTNAQTAIGTSAG
-724 SSLSGPIAERVQWN
+724 ASLSGPIAERVRWN
-738 QIVDTMLALLIALLA
+738 QIVDTMLMLLVALLA

-822 YMVLSLY
+822 YMVFSPY
-829 SDTAFISDWK
+829 GKVAFISEWK
-839 LNLIVLVVA
+839 LDLIVLVVA
-848 AVAALLASVFPAR
+848 AAAALLASVFPAR
-861 RAVKTPPVEALVE
+861 RAVKTPPVEALAE

>member
-61 STSRMSGSG
+61 STSKMRGSG

-94 IQQNLPVNASTGD
+94 IQQNIPVNASTGD
-107 KSATLLAINASSDD
+107 NSATLLAINASSDD
-121 RLLPVK
+121 RLLPVT
-127 MVKGHQPTGDG
+127 MVKGHQPTGDK
-138 QIALPS
+138 QIALPA

-161 ANYGSGISGSDSV
+161 ANYGSGMRGSDSV
-174 ELTVCGFTEDTN
+174 ELTVSGFTEDAK
-186 GAYGSYG
+186 GAFGAYG

-198 GDETMAKL
+198 SMQTLANLE
-206 HGADS
+206 GADS
-211 ESNLMFTGMILD
+211 ESDLMFTGMTLD
-223 IDESKADAAV
+223 IDETKADTAV
-233 PAIRKLLPEGYS
+233 ASIKKELPNGYS

-250 KAGDEALKSL
+250 KAGDEALKAL

-276 ILAMFVA
+276 ILAMLVA

-318 VIGEAAILGLIASAL
+318 VIGEAGILGVIASVL

-347 SHALA
+347 GHALK

-365 VFVIPLV
+365 VFVIPLA
-372 FGVVMTML
+372 FGVIMTVL

-393 PLEALRPIEVSD
+393 PLEALRPIDISD

-412 RGVIGFLLIALGLV
+412 RGIIGFLLIALGAA
-426 LTVGAVMMLRSALTS
+426 LTIGAVMTLRSSMS
-441 SSDLSDGYST
+441 SSNLSDDYPT
-451 MLLAAIAGC
+451 MLLSAIAGC

-544 VDMIAKGSKLS
+544 VDMIAKGSTLS
-555 KSTADKIAKID
+555 QSVADKIGKID
-566 GVKTTLYA
+566 GVTTTLYA

-579 SVTVGGEE
+579 SVTIEGEE

-604 LRADLGGVSLGEGKA
+604 LHANLTGVSLDEGKA

-624 SAFTGKVLSFK
+624 SSFTGKVFSFK
-635 NGQVSFTASDDSG
+635 NGEVSFSASNDDGDGASD
-648 SGEASSANT
+648 AST
-657 LTFSVIQRD
+657 LTYIVTQRD
-666 YRNVDT
+666 YRNVDP
-672 DVSVTLFV
+672 DVIVTLFV
-680 NESYFRS
+680 NESYFQN
-687 KQVQADGHMLLA
+687 KQVQADGHIVLA

-711 ITKAQTAIGESAG
+711 LTNAQTAIGTSAG
-724 SSLSGPIAERVQWN
+724 ASLSGPIAERVRWN
-738 QIVDTMLALLIALLA
+738 QIVDTMLTLLVALLA

-811 ILGIAFGWVGS
+811 ILGIAFGWIGS
-822 YMVLSLY
+822 YMVFSPY
-829 SDTAFISDWK
+829 GKVAFISEWK
-839 LNLIVLVVA
+839 LDLIVLVVA
-848 AVAALLASVFPAR
+848 AAAALLASVFPAR
-861 RAVKTPPVEALVE
+861 RAVKTPPVEALAE

>member
-61 STSRMSGSG
+61 STSAMSGSDTM
-70 SIPPTIGEVN
+70 PTVGDVK
-80 TKQIAS
+80 TKQINT

-198 GDETMAKL
+198 GDNTMAKL
-206 HGADS
+206 QGADS
-211 ESNLMFTGMILD
+211 ESDLMFTGMTLD

-233 PAIRKLLPEGYS
+233 PAIRKLLPEGYG

-333 GIAFGSAIMAIVVH
+333 GIAFGSAIMAIAVH

-393 PLEALRPIEVSD
+393 PLEALRPIEVGD

-544 VDMIAKGSKLS
+544 VDMVAKGSKLS

-680 NESYFRS
+680 NESYFQS

-861 RAVKTPPVEALVE
+861 RAVKTPPVEALAE

>member
-46 TQLTAQYAQANYIIQ
+46 TQLTAQYAQANYIVQ
-61 STSRMSGSG
+61 NTSAMSGSDTM
-70 SIPPTIGEVN
+70 PTVGDVK
-80 TKQIAS
+80 TKQINA
-86 TDGVKSTY
+86 TDGVESTY
-94 IQQNLPVNASTGD
+94 IQQNLPVTASTGD

-174 ELTVCGFTEDTN
+174 ELMVCGFTEDTN

-198 GDETMAKL
+198 GDNTMAKL
-206 HGADS
+206 QGADS
-211 ESNLMFTGMILD
+211 ESDLMFTGMTLD
-223 IDESKADAAV
+223 IDESKVDAAV

-393 PLEALRPIEVSD
+393 PLEALRPVEVSD
-405 NKRAGIA
+405 NKRAGIV
-412 RGVIGFLLIALGLV
+412 RGIIGILLIALGLV
-426 LTVGAVMMLRSALTS
+426 LTVGAVMMLRSALAS
-441 SSDLSDGYST
+441 SSDLSNGYST
-451 MLLAAIAGC
+451 MLLGAIAGC

-480 LGGAFAALFGPAAKI
+480 LGGALAALFGPAAKI

-544 VDMIAKGSKLS
+544 VDMVAKGSKLS
-555 KSTADKIAKID
+555 QSTANKIAKID

-587 RSATLIGVPD
+587 RSATLVGVPD

-604 LRADLGGVSLGEGKA
+604 LRADLGGVILGEGKA
-619 LAPTY
+619 LVPTY

-648 SGEASSANT
+648 SGEVSSANT
-657 LTFSVIQRD
+657 LTFSVTQRD

-680 NESYFRS
+680 NESYFQS

-724 SSLSGPIAERVQWN
+724 ASLSGPIAERVQWN
-738 QIVDTMLALLIALLA
+738 QIVDTMLALLVALLA

-822 YMVLSLY
+822 YMVFSLY
-829 SDTAFISDWK
+829 SDTVFISDWK

-861 RAVKTPPVEALVE
+861 RAVKTPPVEALAE

>member
-61 STSRMSGSG
+61 STSTLSQSG

-80 TKQIAS
+80 TKQITS

-94 IQQNLPVNASTGD
+94 IQQSIPVNASTGD
-107 KSATLLAINASSDD
+107 NSATLLAINASSDN
-121 RLLPVK
+121 RLLPVT
-127 MVKGHQPTGDG
+127 MVKGHQPTEDK
-138 QIALPS
+138 QIALPV

-161 ANYGSGISGSDSV
+161 ANYGSGMSGSDSV
-174 ELTVCGFTEDTN
+174 ELTVSGFTEDTN
-186 GAYGSYG
+186 GAFGAYG

-198 GDETMAKL
+198 SVHTLANL
-206 HGADS
+206 QGADS
-211 ESNLMFTGMILD
+211 ESDLMFTGMTLD
-223 IDESKADAAV
+223 IDEAKADTAV
-233 PAIRKLLPEGYS
+233 ASIKKQLPNGYS

-250 KAGDEALKSL
+250 KAGDEALKAL

-276 ILAMFVA
+276 VLAMFVA

-318 VIGEAAILGLIASAL
+318 VIGEAGILGVIASVL

-347 SHALA
+347 SHALK

-365 VFVIPLV
+365 VFVIPLA
-372 FGVVMTML
+372 FGVVMTVL

-393 PLEALRPIEVSD
+393 PLEALRPIDISD

-412 RGVIGFLLIALGLV
+412 RGIIGFLLIALGAA
-426 LTVGAVMMLRSALTS
+426 LTIGAVMTLRSSMS
-441 SSDLSDGYST
+441 SSNLSDDYPT
-451 MLLAAIAGC
+451 MLLSAIAGC

-544 VDMIAKGSKLS
+544 VDMIAKGSTLS
-555 KSTADKIAKID
+555 QSVADKIGKID
-566 GVKTTLYA
+566 GVTTTLYA

-579 SVTVGGEE
+579 SVIIDGEE

-604 LRADLGGVSLGEGKA
+604 LHANLTGVSLDEGKA

-624 SAFTGKVLSFK
+624 SSFTGKVLSFK
-635 NGQVSFTASDDSG
+635 NGEVSFSASNDDGDGASD
-648 SGEASSANT
+648 AST
-657 LTFSVIQRD
+657 LTYVVTQRD
-666 YRNVDT
+666 YRNVDP
-672 DVSVTLFV
+672 DVIVTLFV
-680 NESYFRS
+680 NESYFQN
-687 KQVQADGHMLLA
+687 KQVQADGHIILA

-711 ITKAQTAIGESAG
+711 LTNAQTAIGTSAG
-724 SSLSGPIAERVQWN
+724 ASLSGPIAERVQWN
-738 QIVDTMLALLIALLA
+738 QIVDTMLTLLVALLA

-822 YMVLSLY
+822 YMVLSPY
-829 SDTAFISDWK
+829 GKVAFISEWK
-839 LNLIVLVVA
+839 LDLIVLVVA
-848 AVAALLASVFPAR
+848 AAAALLASVFPAR
-861 RAVKTPPVEALVE
+861 RAVKTPPVEALAE

>member
-61 STSRMSGSG
+61 STSKMSGSG

-94 IQQNLPVNASTGD
+94 IQQNIPVNASTGD
-107 KSATLLAINASSDD
+107 NSATLLAINASSDD
-121 RLLPVK
+121 RLLPVT
-127 MVKGHQPTGDG
+127 MVKGHQPTGDK
-138 QIALPS
+138 QIALPA

-174 ELTVCGFTEDTN
+174 ELMVCGFTEDTN

-211 ESNLMFTGMILD
+211 ESNLMFTGMTLD

-250 KAGDEALKSL
+250 KAGDEALKAL

-276 ILAMFVA
+276 ILAMLVA

-372 FGVVMTML
+372 FGVVMTVL

-405 NKRAGIA
+405 TKRAGIA
-412 RGVIGFLLIALGLV
+412 RGATGFLLIALGLV

-460 ALIFIGLVVTA
+460 ALIFIGLVITA

-544 VDMIAKGSKLS
+544 VDMVAKGSKLS

-587 RSATLIGVPD
+587 RSATLIGVSD

-724 SSLSGPIAERVQWN
+724 ASLSGPIAERVRWN
-738 QIVDTMLALLIALLA
+738 QIVDTMLTLLVALLA

-861 RAVKTPPVEALVE
+861 RAVKTPPVEALAE